1 MYSAL
6 ALFLLSGAAM
16 AQTVVI
22 NSVTAQ
28 SPVHYADD
36 ADFSAGVL
44 TVTFNMN
51 TGTTAKVAIDLADD
65 IVYIPNSVTV
75 QGGGATVVQDTGHTA
90 VKPRFVVTGTAGST
104 VTFKIK

>member
-28 SPVHYADD
+28 SPVHFAND
-36 ADFSAGVL
+36 ADFSVGTL
-44 TVTFNMN
+44 TITFNMP
-51 TGTTAKVAIDLADD
+51 TGL
-65 IVYIPNSVTV
+65 YYS
-75 QGGGATVVQDTGHTA
+75 QGSY
-90 VKPRFVVTGTAGST
+90 RFG
-104 VTFKIK
+104 